1 MRKDEFLE
9 PDTNMN
15 TNTLPIRPR
24 SAQQAGPRAALRK
37 LLEEWRGRPYASDD
51 EAWAVLRDPRRVL
64 EKACLVR
71 IEHRPRGEGSGVWT
85 EVAGVW
91 PLMKG
96 QAVESLRWPP
106 TLYVPGMHHAEEVL
120 RLLPEWVRKK
130 MGTNAFD
137 VATKP
142 APDGSDNDHAQRTGG
157 A

>member
-1 MRKDEFLE
+1 MI
-9 PDTNMN
+9 TW
-15 TNTLPIRPR
+15 TIRGAAGETWR
-24 SAQQAGPRAALRK
+24 VSREYAWCAGPRAALRK

-96 QAVESLRWPP
+96 QVVESLRWPP
-106 TLYVPGMHHAEEVL
+106 TLYVPGMHHAEEV
-120 RLLPEWVRKK
+120 RRTLPEWVRKK
-130 MGTNAFD
+130 MGNDQAHSQKGRERGPTNTQD
-137 VATKP
+137 
-142 APDGSDNDHAQRTGG
+142 
-157 A
+157 